1 MISPASQSPMIYFA
15 GDYTGHILYVP
26 NMSGSRATG
35 SPSLSRYRTGQWG
48 SVLGR
53 LKIMELVG
61 GPSSP
66 AVNQGHVFYTGGCQP
81 FFDNGNE

>member
-1 MISPASQSPMIYFA
+1 MTGMQRFVSQCKLLMDFYNKYCRKMRVLKDAF
-15 GDYTGHILYVP
+15 GLMV
-26 NMSGSRATG
+26 
-35 SPSLSRYRTGQWG
+35 YRPVGVMEW
-48 SVLGR
+48 

-81 FFDNGNE
+81 FLATVTNSGGDDK